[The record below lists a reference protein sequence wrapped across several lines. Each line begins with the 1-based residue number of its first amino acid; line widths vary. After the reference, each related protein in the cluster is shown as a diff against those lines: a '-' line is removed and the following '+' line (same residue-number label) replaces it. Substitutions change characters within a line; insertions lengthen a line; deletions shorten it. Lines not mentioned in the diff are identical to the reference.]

1 MNRQQFLKKSLIT
14 GLGLSAI
21 SPLEAMAL
29 EASKNVVSMPPSGVK
44 IKAIKTYIHPTACYV
59 KVETDSGLSGWGEAD
74 HDHTPIVAKAI
85 REVGA
90 EYLIGEDPFN
100 SEYLWNQIFYLG
112 EDLGTNGIATG
123 ALAGIDNALWDLK
136 GKLTNQ
142 PVHKLLG
149 SNKVE
154 KIKVYGSF
162 GRGER
167 NKIKTPEECGKIAA
181 GFVEKGYDTVKLR
194 MQIRIQN
201 RNPEPDPTVAYVAAV
216 RKAIGDQTTL
226 FIDFNNG
233 YTPGKAIELILKIY
247 EKYNVQIVEEPVSYK
262 DYDGLRQCVEASPIR
277 IAAGEH
283 EFNRYEIRDLITIGK
298 ADVINLDVIK
308 GGGISEMKKAATLVQ
323 AFEREVMCHNAR
335 PTLATAATLQL
346 AGSIYNAAR
355 IQEHGGERPELKQW
369 ECFNSRFKF
378 ENGYLYLPEG
388 PGLGLEVNEKAME
401 KYLVS

>member
-1 MNRQQFLKKSLIT
+1 MKRSQFLKQGLAT
-14 GLGLSAI
+14 TLGLGLL
-21 SPLEAMAL
+21 PLQNLAQTNQE
-29 EASKNVVSMPPSGVK
+29 KKSGGAVK
-44 IKAIKTYIHPTACYV
+44 ITAVKTYVHPTACFV
-59 KVETDSGLSGWGEAD
+59 KIETDAGISGWGEGD
-74 HDHTPIVAKAI
+74 HDHIPIIAKAI
-85 REVGA
+85 RDVGTK
-90 EYLIGEDPFN
+90 YLIGEDPFN
-100 SEYLWNQIFYLG
+100 SEYLWNHIFYLG
-112 EDLGTNGIATG
+112 EDLGTNGVATG

-136 GKLTNQ
+136 GKLLNQ

-149 SNKVE
+149 SNKVD

-167 NKIKTPEECGKIAA
+167 DKIKTPEQCAKIAA
-181 GFVEKGYDTVKLR
+181 DFVTKGYDTIKLR

-201 RNPEPDPTVAYVAAV
+201 RNPEPEPTVKYVEAV
-216 RKAIGDQTTL
+216 RKAIGDDVTL
-226 FIDFNNG
+226 FVDFNNG

-283 EFNRYEIRDLITIGK
+283 EFNKYEIRDLITHGK
-298 ADVINLDVIK
+298 ADVINLDLIK

-335 PTLATAATLQL
+335 PTLATAATIQL
-346 AGSIYNAAR
+346 AASIFNAAR
-355 IQEHGGERPELKQW
+355 IQEHGGERLELKQW

-388 PGLGLEVNEKAME
+388 PGLGLEVNEKEMN
-401 KYLVS
+401 KYLVV